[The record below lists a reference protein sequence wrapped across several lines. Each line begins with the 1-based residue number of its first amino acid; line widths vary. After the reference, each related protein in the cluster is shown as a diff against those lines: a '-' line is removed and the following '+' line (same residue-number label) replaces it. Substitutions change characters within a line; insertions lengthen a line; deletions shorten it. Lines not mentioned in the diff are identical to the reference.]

1 MGRRYSINGII
12 KILKEYPFIE
22 KMHFCQKN
30 ATSIMS
36 SWKLDFI
43 DKSNVVYPW
52 ELEIFVELSLFAE
65 APQTIK
71 SVRADNGAEFIK
83 IINAIRNYNHPS
95 LKKKEN
101 IDFVNSLIMVMGLQ
115 QFKAQESI
123 LERLYRYSYF
133 WGFCNDKI
141 NMPQTFLD
149 NFNGIKYSE
158 FRELAVLIYFYAS
171 LKSPT
176 ANIIRYLVLKS
187 KPIVDYLKI
196 SRSDYKTKQSDKID
210 DNYENVIYGFNYL
223 HPFPFIEFQE
233 VYYLPLPYLI
243 VDAVTDSLL
252 TRVTYNNN
260 SLREKIGKEVAQSYI
275 ESIFKETSIYEEV
288 LPEKEYYVGKKKFDT
303 PDVLIKKDDNFCL
316 IDTKLS
322 TPKLDVR
329 NFNKQSIEKT
339 ILQYAKYTIQVY
351 KRIKDFCDGFVYPF
365 SKKVNIN
372 KNNVFGI
379 VALLEDSYIMRRQIY
394 DKVFSELNIDENSEE
409 GNYVKAHIKITS
421 FRDLELFAF
430 RSLDIFMA
438 LKEKAL
444 NSKDWNDLG
453 LYNSQLYIN
462 VAPRRLPSLDAF
474 IKANQSIIM
483 ESIDELVCNGII
495 NR

>member
-1 MGRRYSINGII
+1 MN
-12 KILKEYPFIE
+12 
-22 KMHFCQKN
+22 FCQKN

-36 SWKLDFI
+36 SWKLEFVE
-43 DKSNVVYPW
+43 KSNVVFPW

-65 APQTIK
+65 APQAIK
-71 SVRADNGAEFIK
+71 SVQADNGAEFIK
-83 IINAIRNYNHPS
+83 IINTIRNYNHPS

-115 QFKAQESI
+115 QFKAQENI

-133 WGFCNDKI
+133 WGFYNDKI

-171 LKSPT
+171 LKSST
-176 ANIIRYLVLKS
+176 ADIIRYFVLKS

-196 SRSDYKTKQSDKID
+196 SRSDYKIKQRDKID

-223 HPFPFIEFQE
+223 HPFPFIEFQD
-233 VYYLPLPYLI
+233 VYFLPLPYLI

-252 TRVTYNNN
+252 TRVTYNND

-275 ESIFKETSIYEEV
+275 ESIFRETSRYEEV
-288 LPEKEYYVGKKKFDT
+288 LPEIEYYVGKNKFDT
-303 PDVLIKKDDNFCL
+303 PDVLIKKDNNFCL

-322 TPKLDVR
+322 TPKLDIR

-339 ILQYAKYTIQVY
+339 ISQYAKYTIQVY
-351 KRIKDFCDGFVYPF
+351 KRVKDFCDGLVYPF
-365 SKKVNIN
+365 LKKIEIDL
-372 KNNVFGI
+372 NNVFGI
-379 VALLEDSYIMRRQIY
+379 VALLEDSFIMRQQIY
-394 DKVFSELNIDENSEE
+394 DKVFRELKIDENSEE
-409 GNYVKAHIKITS
+409 ANYIKAHIKITS

-430 RSLDIFMA
+430 RSFDIFVA
-438 LKEKAL
+438 LKAKAL
-444 NSKDWNDLG
+444 NSRDWNDLG
-453 LYNSQLYIN
+453 LYNAQLYTNAEIK
-462 VAPRRLPSLDAF
+462 RLPSLDAF
-474 IKANQSIIM
+474 IKLNQSAIM
-483 ESIDELVCNGII
+483 DSINELVDNGII
-495 NR
+495 QR